1 MSAEQKRAERLAA
14 ERIPLDDW
22 DHWNQEPVDT
32 YGYPET
38 ERKGFIA
45 GYLAS
50 KRLSESE
57 WAEKREQVAR
67 AIFARQFP
75 GSSTTMDPLESLEA
89 NAPYYYADADAAMIA
104 LGFTRTSEP
113 GGDT

>member
-1 MSAEQKRAERLAA
+1 MSNDSARAERLAEQRYPGGA
-14 ERIPLDDW
+14 SEDYLSHAIAGVERAAY
-22 DHWNQEPVDT
+22 VT
-32 YGYPET
+32 
-38 ERKGFIA
+38 

-50 KRLSESE
+50 KVLTEDE
-57 WAEKREQVAR
+57 WAEKREEVAR

-113 GGDT
+113 GGDTC